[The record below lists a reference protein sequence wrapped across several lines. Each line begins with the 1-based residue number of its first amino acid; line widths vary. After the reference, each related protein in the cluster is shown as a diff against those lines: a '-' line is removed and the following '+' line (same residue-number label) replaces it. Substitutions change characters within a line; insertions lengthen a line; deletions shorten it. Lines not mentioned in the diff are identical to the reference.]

1 MKQRVLL
8 PCVLLLL
15 TVSLQAQIK
24 NERDLMRTAQGKV
37 VKSDERVSFKA
48 DFQYPAA
55 IAAISEVTKKLMNK
69 EILDYSPLANKEGNP
84 IGENIDGM
92 FWRDALE
99 QILRKQG
106 LWYLEGDANIVV
118 NTVENISKMSQTM
131 TPTQQTGT
139 QPTTQQT
146 ATQQQMG
153 IPGMPA
159 VVDSGALMA
168 RLREVTISAIFLEIN
183 QTKLH
188 ESGIDFKVF
197 RGSDMNINV
206 EFQGATRVS
215 SDVFSASIAPTAG
228 KTAVNVAAAIKFF
241 ESEQYGEI
249 LSRPQVT
256 VREGMLGRV
265 QIGQSFSSRSKDF
278 QGNTVEQF
286 YDSGTILEV
295 TPKLYKVGNVQFVV
309 LTLKVEKSSVD
320 PGTISTLINK
330 TIATSTLTM
339 LDGEE
344 AYVGG
349 LYSLDESSVRDGI
362 PLLKDLPWW
371 FFGLRYIFGFDR
383 KSQARKELIVLI
395 KAELVPLIE
404 ERAAQRAQ
412 KDAMQ
417 ERLRDNQKDIDRR
430 QGKKP

>member
-8 PCVLLLL
+8 LCVLLLL
-15 TVSLQAQIK
+15 IVSLQAQIK

-37 VKSDERVSFKA
+37 VKPDERVSFKA
-48 DFQYPAA
+48 DFQYRAA

-69 EILDYSPLANKEGNP
+69 EILDYSPLASKEGNP

-106 LWYLEGDANIVV
+106 LWYLEGDANFVV
-118 NTVENISKMSQTM
+118 NTVENISRMSQTM

-139 QPTTQQT
+139 PTTQQMI
-146 ATQQQMG
+146 TQQQMG
-153 IPGMPA
+153 IPTGMGA
-159 VVDSGALMA
+159 VVDSGALIA

-188 ESGIDFKVF
+188 ESGIDFSVF
-197 RGSDMNINV
+197 RGSDMNIKV
-206 EFQGATRVS
+206 AFEGASRVS
-215 SDVFSASIAPTAG
+215 NNVFSASIAPTAG
-228 KTAVNVAAAIKFF
+228 KTAVDVAAAIKFF

-256 VREGMLGRV
+256 VREGMPGRV

-278 QGNTVEQF
+278 QGNTIEQF
-286 YDSGTILEV
+286 FDSGTILEV

-320 PGTISTLINK
+320 PGAVSTIINK
-330 TIATSTLTM
+330 TLASTTLTM
-339 LDGEE
+339 LNGEE

-349 LYSLDESSVRDGI
+349 LYSLDETSVRDGV

-383 KSQARKELIVLI
+383 KAQSRKELIVLI
-395 KAELVPLIE
+395 KADLVPLIE
-404 ERAAQRAQ
+404 ERATQRA
-412 KDAMQ
+412 KDAME

-430 QGKKP
+430 QSKKQ

>member
-1 MKQRVLL
+1 MKQRALL
-8 PCVLLLL
+8 LCVLLLL
-15 TVSLQAQIK
+15 SVSLQAQIK
-24 NERDLMRTAQGKV
+24 TERDLMRTAQGKV
-37 VKSDERVSFKA
+37 VQADERVSFKA
-48 DFQYPAA
+48 DFQYRAA

-69 EILDYSPLANKEGNP
+69 EILDYSPLASKEGNP

-106 LWYLEGDANIVV
+106 LWYIEGDAKIIV

-131 TPTQQTGT
+131 MPTQQTGT
-139 QPTTQQT
+139 QPTTEQT
-146 ATQQQMG
+146 STQQMG

-159 VVDSGALMA
+159 VVDSGALIA
-168 RLREVTISAIFLEIN
+168 RMREVTISAIFLEIN

-206 EFQGATRVS
+206 EFQGASRVS

-228 KTAVNVAAAIKFF
+228 KTAVTVAAALKFF

-256 VREGMLGRV
+256 VREGMAGRV

-278 QGNTVEQF
+278 QGNTIEAF

-320 PGTISTLINK
+320 PGAVSTIINK
-330 TIATSTLTM
+330 TLASSTLTM
-339 LDGEE
+339 LNGEE

-349 LYSLDESSVRDGI
+349 LYSIDESSVRDGI

-404 ERAAQRAQ
+404 ERAAQRAK
-412 KDAMQ
+412 KDAME
-417 ERLRDNQKDIDRR
+417 ERLLDNQKDIDRR
-430 QGKKP
+430 QSKKQ

>member
-24 NERDLMRTAQGKV
+24 NERELMRTAQGKV
-37 VKSDERVSFKA
+37 VKPDERVSFKA

-69 EILDYSPLANKEGNP
+69 EILDYSPLATKEGNP

-106 LWYLEGDANIVV
+106 LWYLEGDANIVI

-131 TPTQQTGT
+131 AATPTQQTGT
-139 QPTTQQT
+139 QPTT
-146 ATQQQMG
+146 TQQQMG
-153 IPGMPA
+153 MPTGMPA

-206 EFQGATRVS
+206 EFQGASRVS

-265 QIGQSFSSRSKDF
+265 QIGQSFSTRSKDF
-278 QGNTVEQF
+278 QGNTIEQF
-286 YDSGTILEV
+286 YDSGTILKV

-309 LTLKVEKSSVD
+309 LTLEVEKSSVD
-320 PGTISTLINK
+320 PGAVSTIINK
-330 TIATSTLTM
+330 TIAATTLTM
-339 LDGEE
+339 LNGEE
-344 AYVGG
+344 SYVGG
-349 LYSLDESSVRDGI
+349 LYSMDESSVRDGI

-383 KSQARKELIVLI
+383 KSQSRKELIVLI

-404 ERAAQRAQ
+404 ERAAQRAK
-412 KDAMQ
+412 KDAME
-417 ERLRDNQKDIDRR
+417 ERLLDNQKDIDRR
-430 QGKKP
+430 QSKKQ